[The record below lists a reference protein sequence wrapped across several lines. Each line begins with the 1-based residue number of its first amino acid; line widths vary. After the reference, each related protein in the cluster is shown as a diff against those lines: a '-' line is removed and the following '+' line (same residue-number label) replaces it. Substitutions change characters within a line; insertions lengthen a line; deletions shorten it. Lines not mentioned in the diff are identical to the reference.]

1 MYWMIIGGIWDK
13 EKMIISNIEKE
24 YELWLFD
31 LNGKTDKVIVYPSK
45 KQALKTIKENEE
57 LYKQIYSCIQLY
69 EVERKLY
76 SN

>member
-1 MYWMIIGGIWDK
+1 
-13 EKMIISNIEKE
+13 MIISNTEKE

-31 LNGKTDKVIVYPSK
+31 LDGKIDKVIVYSSK
-45 KQALKTIKENEE
+45 KQALKAIKENEE

>member
-1 MYWMIIGGIWDK
+1 
-13 EKMIISNIEKE
+13 MIISNIEKE

-31 LNGKTDKVIVYPSK
+31 LDGKIDKVIVYPSK
-45 KQALKTIKENEE
+45 KQALKAIKENEE

-69 EVERKLY
+69 EVEHKLY

>member
-1 MYWMIIGGIWDK
+1 
-13 EKMIISNIEKE
+13 MIISNIEKE

-31 LNGKTDKVIVYPSK
+31 LDGKIDKVIVYPSK
-45 KQALKTIKENEE
+45 KQALKAIKENEI

-69 EVERKLY
+69 EVERELY

>member
-1 MYWMIIGGIWDK
+1 
-13 EKMIISNIEKE
+13 MIISNIKKE

-31 LNGKTDKVIVYPSK
+31 LDGKIDKVIVYPSK
-45 KQALKTIKENEE
+45 KQALKAIKENEE

-69 EVERKLY
+69 EVEHKLY